1 LVPSRYLANGGRLVA
16 DIFISYSRKDQNFV
30 HRLADA
36 LEARD
41 KDVWV
46 DFQDIPPTSEWLK
59 EIYAG
64 IEEADNVVFSYQS

>member
-1 LVPSRYLANGGRLVA
+1 VA